1 MADSAYWRAVAGAAA
16 SDAVSS
22 DAVSDDAVSD
32 DASSDG
38 VASVAASDAV
48 EGAAASDAVADHA
61 VASDAVAD
69 DAVARAAQNSK
80 GDLDVYIESQRRKG
94 GEAQQLWRGYKG
106 PGKQGGKR
114 GAGRPASDGFKGLGK
129 QGGYYGAGFVDGYM
143 SAMQESS
150 LRDVERSAYG
160 KNKGKGKRSP
170 SRSRRTIDTGKG
182 VGNLDIGGASYKRE
196 PSFIDTGKGVGN
208 LDIGGASYK
217 REPSSIDTGKGV
229 GNLDIGGASY
239 QREPSLAALPS
250 SSSNAHDDTMSVVQ
264 PRPRAKYSPV
274 RPSTF
279 STTNMVPRPLRVWAC
294 GEDPPAMRAI
304 IVPAKAFLISAEI
317 SGGNVRMRPGTP
329 RRRRYTDEE
338 VFLALEDGSL
348 G

>member
-16 SDAVSS
+16 SDDSV
-22 DAVSDDAVSD
+22 
-32 DASSDG
+32 ASSDDSVASSDE

-69 DAVARAAQNSK
+69 DAVARAAQNGK
-80 GDLDVYIESQRRKG
+80 GDLDVFIESQRRKG
-94 GEAQQLWRGYKG
+94 GEAQHLWRGYKG
-106 PGKQGGKR
+106 LGKQGGKR

-150 LRDVERSAYG
+150 LRDVERSAFG

-229 GNLDIGGASY
+229 GGASY

-250 SSSNAHDDTMSVVQ
+250 SSSNAHMSDVQ
-264 PRPRAKYSPV
+264 LRPRAKVALCP
-274 RPSTF
+274 
-279 STTNMVPRPLRVWAC
+279 
-294 GEDPPAMRAI
+294 DPPAMRAI
-304 IVPAKAFLISAEI
+304 IAPAKAVLISAEI
-317 SGGNVRMRPGTP
+317 SGGNVRMRRGTP
-329 RRRRYTDEE
+329 TRRRYTDEE